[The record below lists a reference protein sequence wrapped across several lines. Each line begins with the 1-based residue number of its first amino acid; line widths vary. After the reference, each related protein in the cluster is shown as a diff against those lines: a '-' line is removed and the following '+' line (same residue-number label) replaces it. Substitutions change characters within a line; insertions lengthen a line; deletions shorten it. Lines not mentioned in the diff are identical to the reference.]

1 LQYAR
6 LDRYKKWLVFLPKAN
21 LNTTTLIGGDMSEP
35 TQVKWRIAGEEL
47 ASCNCDWGC
56 PCQFN
61 ALPTTGRCEA
71 FVTCLI
77 SNGYFGSIRL
87 DGVVFSRIY
96 WWPRAIHEGNGVR
109 RMIIDEQA
117 TKEQCD
123 ALIAIESGQ
132 HGGLIWEISVSVAP
146 NPLEPLFAPITFKV
160 DREKRR
166 ATVRIPGIGETNVEP
181 IKNPVTG
188 EEHRARIV
196 LPYGFEYKEAEMGNT
211 VYCRVGAGERL
222 AFELKNTYGN

>member
-1 LQYAR
+1 MKQG
-6 LDRYKKWLVFLPKAN
+6 N
-21 LNTTTLIGGDMSEP
+21 MSE
-35 TQVKWRIAGEEL
+35 QQQIKWRIAGEEFS
-47 ASCNCDWGC
+47 SCNCNWGC

-77 SNGYFGSIRL
+77 TDGYFANTRL

-109 RMIIDEQA
+109 RMIIDEQTA
-117 TKEQCD
+117 KEQRD

-132 HGGLIWEISVSVAP
+132 HGGLIWEISAAVAP
-146 NPLEPLFAPITFKV
+146 RSMETLFAPISFKV

-166 ATVRIPGIGETNVEP
+166 SDPQYWRDQ
-181 IKNPVTG
+181 
-188 EEHRARIV
+188 HRANQKPSNRRGAQGTHCLARWFRIQ
-196 LPYGFEYKEAEMGNT
+196 GGGN
-211 VYCRVGAGERL
+211 GEHSILSRRRWRG
-222 AFELKNTYGN
+222 TGV